1 MAAILEFYDTHDIEL
16 KWKKIKMYV
25 YGNGNGSRKRDR
37 PYTYFEIPKM
47 SEKTEQRGKVA
58 IVLMCSA
65 GVRIGAL
72 PYIKLRNLERTEG
85 YNLYKLTIYEGEEEE
100 YITFCTPECTTA
112 IGSYLEYKQRHEER
126 PLKEGSPLIREE
138 FDINDEI
145 MAANPKTLGMEA
157 FRKMGSPNQSS
168 LGYSMNLTL
177 HSLYF
182 LAIILEKQLS

>member
-1 MAAILEFYDTHDIEL
+1 MAAIREFYDTHDIEL
-16 KWKKIKMYV
+16 KWKKIKRYV

-37 PYTYFEIPKM
+37 PYTCFEISKM
-47 SEKTEQRGKVA
+47 SEKADQRGKVA
-58 IVLMCSA
+58 ILLMCSA

-72 PYIKLRNLERTEG
+72 PYIKLRNLERTER
-85 YNLYKLTIYEGEEEE
+85 YNLYKLTIYEGEEAE
-100 YITFCTPECTTA
+100 YITLCTPECTTA
-112 IGSYLEYKQRHEER
+112 IDSYLEYKQRHKER
-126 PLKEGSPLIREE
+126 LLKEGSPLIREE

-157 FRKMGSPNQSS
+157 FRKMDSPNQSS

-177 HSLYF
+177 SLYF